1 MGVQLTPI
9 NLDKTSETE
18 PAMSAFARGPEDGLI
33 VVVGSL
39 ATIQRDLIIALAARP
54 PSKTRTAPALESRP
68 CNSNPSIDR
77 HSPTPARPR
86 WKWPMPGETC
96 MANRD
101 IRAALNEHWAASDA
115 NDFELEH
122 QIYREDA
129 VLEYPQ

>member
-86 WKWPMPGETC
+86 WKWPMPGDLYGKSGYPGRIKIVGLLGGGLRGKN
-96 MANRD
+96 AP
-101 IRAALNEHWAASDA
+101 AA
-115 NDFELEH
+115 
-122 QIYREDA
+122 
-129 VLEYPQ
+129 